1 MIKQHANIPWGPIRS
16 VLIDKFSFSEIKN
29 IVGHGN
35 IDMPQLAHL
44 EQSPKNGATKSQ
56 LLSAIDKQ
64 FNILDIKE
72 KNKFISI
79 CCEEMSRKNES
90 IIEELERT
98 LSRVGWKF
106 AGTSLIP
113 IDIFDADELLH
124 ISEAAHADII
134 KAASR
139 LRDGDLSGAL
149 SASCGAIDALT
160 RDIYEQYNIGNVE
173 QASFQEKVKKSLEAL
188 KIKENLTNELEN
200 IGWLETEYKPLLSN
214 MEGSFNQAAYVM
226 QKLRSKMGDVH
237 GTKPVINAL
246 VYDSIK
252 WSSLLLRMLSNK

>member
-1 MIKQHANIPWGPIRS
+1 MNEQHENIPWGPIRS
-16 VLIDKFSFSEIKN
+16 VLIDKFSFSDIKN

-35 IDMPQLAHL
+35 LDMPQLAHL
-44 EQSPKNGATKSQ
+44 EQSSKNGATKSQ

-64 FNILDIKE
+64 FNILHMKQ

-79 CCEEMSRKNES
+79 CCEEMIRKNGS
-90 IIEELERT
+90 VIEELERT

-113 IDIFDADELLH
+113 VDIFDADELLH

-160 RDIYEQYNIGNVE
+160 REIYEQYNIGNAQ
-173 QASFQEKVKKSLEAL
+173 QASFQEKIKKSLEAL
-188 KIKENLTNELEN
+188 KIKENLANELET
-200 IGWLETEYKPLLSN
+200 IGWLESEYKYLLSN
-214 MEGSFNQAAYVM
+214 MEGSFNQAAFVM
-226 QKLRSKMGDVH
+226 QILRSKMGDVH

-252 WSSLLLRMLSNK
+252 WSTLLLRMLSNK